1 MQLLLD
7 ILLASWDTL
16 ASSAVYILFGILVA
30 GLLRVFLN
38 PAAVAGHL
46 GTGRFLSVFK
56 AALLGIPIPL
66 CSCGV
71 VPAAASLKRQGAN
84 NGATAAFLIATP
96 ESGADSIAI
105 TYALLDPIMTV
116 ARPSAAFLTAAAAG
130 IAENTLAPGDTNA
143 PPQVPD
149 LSCPV
154 DGCCDGIHCDPE
166 VHRKHHSLQEK
177 LRAGMRFAFQDLWPD
192 LASWFLVGMLLAGI
206 IQVALPTEL
215 LTRHLGGGL
224 GSMIIMLVIGIP
236 LYICA
241 TASTPIAASL
251 ILKGVSPGAALV
263 FLLAGPATNAASLT
277 MLLRVL
283 GKRATAV
290 YLASIALLSVLL
302 GLALDAGYAITGI
315 SAQASVGRA
324 AELIPEWARISGA
337 AVLLVLSAGPAAAS
351 FRRLFRRIT
360 GRAPSA
366 PSCAYGNAHGEPLPM
381 HPAPW
386 NDHKN
391 GLSSAPHSEG
401 KEPQ

>member
-1 MQLLLD
+1 MRLILD

-16 ASSAVYILFGILVA
+16 TSSAVYVLFGILVA

-38 PAAVAGHL
+38 PAAVARHL

-84 NGATAAFLIATP
+84 NGATAAFLISTP

-130 IAENTLAPGDTNA
+130 IAENTLTPGNTNGPTLA
-143 PPQVPD
+143 PD

-154 DGCCDGIHCDPE
+154 DGCCDGIHCDPN
-166 VHRKHHSLQEK
+166 VHRKHHSLGEK
-177 LRAGMRFAFQDLWPD
+177 LHAGMRFAFQDLWPD

-206 IQVALPTEL
+206 IQVALPEEL

-224 GSMIIMLVIGIP
+224 SAMMIMLALGIP

-251 ILKGVSPGAALV
+251 MLKGVSPGAALV

-290 YLASIALLSVLL
+290 YLVSIALFSVLL

-315 SAQASVGRA
+315 SGQASVGRA

-337 AVLLVLSAGPAAAS
+337 AVLLVLSAGPAATS
-351 FRRLFRRIT
+351 FRRLFRRIS
-360 GRAPSA
+360 GGSPSA
-366 PSCAYGNAHGEPLPM
+366 PPCSHDDAHGDPLPM
-381 HPAPW
+381 HPA
-386 NDHKN
+386 NRN
-391 GLSSAPHSEG
+391 QGFSRTSHSEG
-401 KEPQ
+401 KEPR